1 MAENTIIDVHYQ
13 TIKMDVH
20 ELARQL
26 VGHLGATLVAT
37 LAGVRDRKLPYRWA
51 KADGPIPND
60 EAIVRLQT
68 AHQIWQLLS
77 DTDDDYVAR
86 AWFIG
91 VNPRLGDVQPV
102 MALRERQ
109 LAETLAAARAF
120 AAGTDE

>member
-1 MAENTIIDVHYQ
+1 MAENTIIDVHYR

-20 ELARQL
+20 ELVRQL

-51 KADGPIPND
+51 KADGPVPND
-60 EAIVRLQT
+60 EAIVRLQA

-77 DTDDDYVAR
+77 GADDDYVAR

-91 VNPRLGDVQPV
+91 VNPRLGDVRPV
-102 MALRERQ
+102 MALRERK

-120 AAGTDE
+120 AAQSDE

>member
-1 MAENTIIDVHYQ
+1 MTCRAAGRVRSPRVI
-13 TIKMDVH
+13 
-20 ELARQL
+20 
-26 VGHLGATLVAT
+26 LVAT
-37 LAGVRDRKLPYRWA
+37 LAGVRDHKLPYRWA
-51 KADGPIPND
+51 KADGSIPND
-60 EAIVRLQT
+60 EAIVRLPT

-102 MALRERQ
+102 MALRERK

-120 AAGTDE
+120 AAGADE